1 MTLVLFGTV
10 LLTQSRGALL
20 GFMAMIVVVTF
31 STTGKR
37 VRVLCL
43 GALIV
48 FVVLG
53 WRFPQQFSTL
63 ASQLTSDSAISTSA
77 IRLEIWSRA
86 YYMIQDFPFTG
97 IGLGNFQQILEQM
110 YPLFL
115 TTEIIPHAHNL
126 FLQIATDL
134 GLLGLICWL
143 AIVMGVTASLL
154 AVQKRAVL
162 HFAQPR
168 ALMPYMLATA
178 LLGSQA
184 ALLTHG
190 IVDAVTWS
198 SVRTAPFVWLLWGT
212 AIALYR
218 ADRANNAALP

>member
-1 MTLVLFGTV
+1 
-10 LLTQSRGALL
+10 
-20 GFMAMIVVVTF
+20 
-31 STTGKR
+31 
-37 VRVLCL
+37 
-43 GALIV
+43 
-48 FVVLG
+48 
-53 WRFPQQFSTL
+53 
-63 ASQLTSDSAISTSA
+63 
-77 IRLEIWSRA
+77 
-86 YYMIQDFPFTG
+86 
-97 IGLGNFQQILEQM
+97 
-110 YPLFL
+110 
-115 TTEIIPHAHNL
+115 
-126 FLQIATDL
+126 
-134 GLLGLICWL
+134 
-143 AIVMGVTASLL
+143 MGVTASLL